1 LYNQREYSKFVYLY
15 STLNPIEIRMFP
27 YNSLAKKSIKKVN
40 SFKTIISAYLLKD
53 ISFKKKRILRVIKTL
68 ILAILVV
75 FFVK

>member
-1 LYNQREYSKFVYLY
+1 
-15 STLNPIEIRMFP
+15 MFP